1 MCIIHFI
8 QAGCLSAWML
18 NIQLNF
24 LLHLI
29 YYKGIYSY
37 QLSNK
42 EKIMSYNTAD
52 NTAVLLSSDSRL
64 VLKTII
70 RHTGIEAIREEK
82 CRYQGHLSLVRC

>member
-8 QAGCLSAWML
+8 QAGCLSVSML

-64 VLKTII
+64 LLKTII
-70 RHTGIEAIREEK
+70 IEAIREEK